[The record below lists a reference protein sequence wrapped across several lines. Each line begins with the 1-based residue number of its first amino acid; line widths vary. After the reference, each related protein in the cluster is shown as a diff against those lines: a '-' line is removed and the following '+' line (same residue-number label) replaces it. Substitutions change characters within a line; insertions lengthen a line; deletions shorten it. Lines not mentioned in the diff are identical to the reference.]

1 MNDNGAAAISLRPAQ
16 FPDDLQTVR
25 DLFLDYQAELGIDLC
40 FQGFEAELAGLPG
53 AYAPPAGSLLL
64 AWVDG
69 EPAGCCALR
78 ALPNADHLNACE
90 MKRLFVRRAFRGF
103 GLGRLLVERIL
114 SDGQLAGY
122 TTMLLDTLSDM
133 ETARALYQE
142 AGFVEVA
149 PYYHNPIPGAHYLKV
164 DLSPPAQTDAQR
176 KSRPRRHGRLFCAWI
191 RRRLWPAPAAWLR
204 RSPRTCPGLRR

>member
-1 MNDNGAAAISLRPAQ
+1 MKDKETAAISLRPAQ

-25 DLFLDYQAELGIDLC
+25 ELFLDYQAGLGIDLC
-40 FQGFEAELAGLPG
+40 FQGFEAELAELPG
-53 AYAPPAGSLLL
+53 AYAPPEGTLLL
-64 AWVDG
+64 ACVDG

-78 ALPNADHLNACE
+78 PLYNTDHLNACE

-103 GLGRLLVERIL
+103 GLGRLLVERVL

-142 AGFVEVA
+142 MGFVEVA

-164 DLSPPAQTDAQR
+164 DL
-176 KSRPRRHGRLFCAWI
+176 
-191 RRRLWPAPAAWLR
+191 
-204 RSPRTCPGLRR
+204 

>member
-1 MNDNGAAAISLRPAQ
+1 MTDTGAAAISLRPAQ

-25 DLFLDYQAELGIDLC
+25 DLFLDYQTGLGIDLC
-40 FQGFEAELAGLPG
+40 FQGFEAELAELPG
-53 AYAPPAGSLLL
+53 AYAPPEGALLL
-64 AWVDG
+64 ACVDG

-78 ALPNADHLNACE
+78 PLYNTDHLNACE
-90 MKRLFVRRAFRGF
+90 MKRLFVRPAFRGF
-103 GLGRLLVERIL
+103 GLGRLLVERVL

-142 AGFVEVA
+142 VGFVEVA

-164 DLSPPAQTDAQR
+164 DL
-176 KSRPRRHGRLFCAWI
+176 
-191 RRRLWPAPAAWLR
+191 
-204 RSPRTCPGLRR
+204 